1 MADASGSVTPEGAAL
16 QLLRM
21 IAHAEGKSLTEGVPA
36 GQTKPDRDWIIRTY
50 RLCLL
55 AAQHPQQDP
64 KRLLDEPGHEMA

>member
-1 MADASGSVTPEGAAL
+1 MADPTGSVTSEGATL

-21 IAHAEGKSLTEGVPA
+21 IAHAEGKSLHEGVPA
-36 GQTKPDRDWIIRTY
+36 GQSKPDRDWIIQTY

-64 KRLLDEPGHEMA
+64 HRLLDAPAHDFA

>member
-1 MADASGSVTPEGAAL
+1 MTPEGAAL

-21 IAHAEGKSLTEGVPA
+21 IAHAENKSLTEGVPA
-36 GQTKPDRDWIIRTY
+36 GQAKPDRDWIIRTY

-64 KRLLDEPGHEMA
+64 QRLLDAPADDFA

>member
-1 MADASGSVTPEGAAL
+1 MVEGNGPVTPEGAAL

-21 IAHAEGKSLTEGVPA
+21 IAQAEGKSLHEGVGS
-36 GQTKPDRDWIIRTY
+36 GQSKPDRDWIVRTY

-64 KRLLDEPGHEMA
+64 TRLLDEPSHDAA

>member
-1 MADASGSVTPEGAAL
+1 MADPTGSVTPEGAAL

-21 IAHAEGKSLTEGVPA
+21 IAHAEGKSLHEGVTA
-36 GQTKPDRDWIIRTY
+36 GQSKPDRNWIIRTY

-64 KRLLDEPGHEMA
+64 HRLLDAPAHDFA

>member
-1 MADASGSVTPEGAAL
+1 MADTSGSVTPEGAAL

-21 IAHAEGKSLTEGVPA
+21 IAQVEGKSLHEGMTA
-36 GQTKPDRDWIIRTY
+36 GQSKPDRDWIIQTY

-64 KRLLDEPGHEMA
+64 ERLLDAPAHDLA

>member
-1 MADASGSVTPEGAAL
+1 MADANNSITPEGAAL

-21 IAHAEGKSLTEGVPA
+21 IAHAEGKSLTDGVSA
-36 GQTKPDRDWIIRTY
+36 GQTKPDRDWVIQTY

-64 KRLLDEPGHEMA
+64 HRLLDAPAHDFA

>member
-1 MADASGSVTPEGAAL
+1 MADPSGSVTPEGAAL

-21 IAHAEGKSLTEGVPA
+21 IAQVEGKSLHEGMTA
-36 GQTKPDRDWIIRTY
+36 GQSKPDRDWIIQTY

-64 KRLLDEPGHEMA
+64 ERLLDTPAHDLA